1 MKKLTESLEKYL
13 LAIYELVKKQ
23 DIVKVKDVS
32 QYLKI
37 GGPSTADAIRT
48 LAEREFIDYVP
59 YGEITIT
66 TKGKITI
73 ENKINRRNT
82 ISKFLN
88 QVLDIDETLAKA
100 DAKAIEYSMTEDV
113 LDKFVFF
120 LNFMEQCTCKEP
132 KWIKSCKHNLKN
144 GNFSTLC
151 KECMKGNTPICC
163 GSCCENS

>member
-1 MKKLTESLEKYL
+1 MKELTESLEKYL
-13 LAIYELVKKQ
+13 LAIHELTKIK
-23 DIVKVKDVS
+23 DMVKVKDVS
-32 QYLKI
+32 HYLKI
-37 GGPSTADAIRT
+37 GGPSTADAIKT
-48 LAEREFIDYVP
+48 LAEREFITYVP

-66 TKGKITI
+66 QKGKSAI
-73 ENKINRRNT
+73 ETKIHRRNT

-132 KWIKSCKHNLKN
+132 KWIQSCKHNLKN
-144 GNFSTLC
+144 GKLSNLC
-151 KECMKGNTPICC
+151 KECMTGDKPICC
-163 GSCCENS
+163 NSCCNN